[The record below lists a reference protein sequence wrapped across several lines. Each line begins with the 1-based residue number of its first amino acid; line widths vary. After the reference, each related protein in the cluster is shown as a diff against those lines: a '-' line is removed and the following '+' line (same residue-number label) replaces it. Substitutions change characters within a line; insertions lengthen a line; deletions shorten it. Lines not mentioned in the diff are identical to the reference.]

1 MKKNNLLTLLLF
13 GLVFSQTIYS
23 QTTNITDSDSKKQGV
38 WKKVD
43 EKGNTKFEGTFV
55 DDVPTGLFT
64 YYYPNKKIKAKSVFF
79 NNGKKTKT
87 SLYNKDG
94 IFAFCNTG
102 LILLSFFSP
111 PILLLSIY

>member
-1 MKKNNLLTLLLF
+1 MKKNNLLILLLF

-23 QTTNITDSDSKKQGV
+23 QTTNITDSNGKKQGV

-64 YYYPNKKIKAKSVFF
+64 HYYPNKKIKAKDRICKISLT
-79 NNGKKTKT
+79 KKQRLKMK
-87 SLYNKDG
+87 NQ
-94 IFAFCNTG
+94 N
-102 LILLSFFSP
+102 
-111 PILLLSIY
+111 